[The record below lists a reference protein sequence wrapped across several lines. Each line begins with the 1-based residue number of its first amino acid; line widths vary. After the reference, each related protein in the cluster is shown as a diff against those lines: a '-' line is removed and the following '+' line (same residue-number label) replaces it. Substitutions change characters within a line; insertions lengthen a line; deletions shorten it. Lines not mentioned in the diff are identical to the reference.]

1 VARGRK
7 RKFKGSFGEF
17 KSRQK
22 GVPANRNI
30 TKSTAGSGYQAGADS
45 ITNYSPKDKQTM
57 FDAAGGRDNFIQ
69 QAANIEQDYKR
80 SANLQGFLDR
90 ARLFNQGIAAGGR
103 NIDGRLQMAGADGII
118 RDAQGRQILSMQ
130 APSLT
135 AQAPT
140 MSQLFGDMGRG
151 LGSIAGGLGQFIGG
165 GGVTGAILNAIAGA
179 KSAGKKGLDF
189 LSQMFSRPT
198 QDAPMMSYDPGQ
210 AIRDQEV
217 LAQIQSGSPTV
228 DAITGETYTDLY
240 GGDRDYSGFLN
251 QVSEDPIN
259 IEMSESMPFL
269 FTQPIS
275 PSYRVKQAAMDRFS
289 PDYLKMQQDLLDEIN
304 ANKKINTNL

>member
-1 VARGRK
+1 MARGRK
-7 RKFKGSFGEF
+7 RTSTAKSFGEF

-45 ITNYSPKDKQTM
+45 ITNYSPKDQQTM

-103 NIDGRLQMAGADGII
+103 NIDGTLQMAGADGII

-140 MSQLFGDMGRG
+140 LSQLFGDMGRG

-165 GGVTGAILNAIAGA
+165 GGITGAILDAIAGA

-198 QDAPMMSYDPGQ
+198 QDAPMVPYDPGQ

-240 GGDRDYSGFLN
+240 GGDKDLS
-251 QVSEDPIN
+251 
-259 IEMSESMPFL
+259 
-269 FTQPIS
+269 
-275 PSYRVKQAAMDRFS
+275 RFVI
-289 PDYLKMQQDLLDEIN
+289 PTDICR
-304 ANKKINTNL
+304 APAI